1 MKKIEHLSEIYNH
14 YDTFIIDLWGV
25 MHDGIELKKM
35 AINVIE
41 NLEKEKKK
49 IFFLSNAPRPSASVV
64 SFLKKLNMKEKYL
77 KNVMTS
83 GEAAMESLKKK
94 KFGVTFFHLGPS
106 RDTSLFIGLEKN
118 KTSLEKSDF
127 ILCTGLFDNN
137 EKNLD
142 YYKNLLKDKIEKKLI
157 CTNPDLTVHRG
168 NKEEY
173 CAGTIAEVFKSLG
186 GKVIYFGKP
195 HKEIYETIID
205 KEKKYLIIGDNLNT
219 DIKGANNLNIDSLF
233 ISSGVHRSE
242 FTNNYELEN
251 LFKKYKVKSKFF
263 QSELCW

>member
-1 MKKIEHLSEIYNH
+1 
-14 YDTFIIDLWGV
+14 
-25 MHDGIELKKM
+25 
-35 AINVIE
+35 
-41 NLEKEKKK
+41 
-49 IFFLSNAPRPSASVV
+49 
-64 SFLKKLNMKEKYL
+64 MKEKYL